1 MNKTILAIAV
11 TTSLAI
17 TTAAEASPKWRH
29 QTEGSYWAHARV
41 INVEPVIRQ
50 VEISTP
56 NRQCWQEE
64 VRHPVTVQYG
74 PSRASSTLVGAI
86 IGGVIGNQFG
96 GGSGKKLATAAG
108 TMLGASLGSD
118 AARAREH
125 YTTYD
130 RVSEETRCTTNVEYH
145 TEERIEG
152 YDVTYRYHGET
163 FTTRMP
169 YHPGKKLRL
178 RVSVMPE

>member
-1 MNKTILAIAV
+1 MNKTAITITIMATTLLS
-11 TTSLAI
+11 TTSHAG
-17 TTAAEASPKWRH
+17 ANWRH
-29 QTEGSYWAHARV
+29 NRQQGFWDHARV

-56 NRQCWQEE
+56 QRQCWQEE
-64 VRHPVTVQYG
+64 VRQPVTIQHG

-96 GGSGKKLATAAG
+96 GGSGKKLTTAAG
-108 TMLGASLGSD
+108 AMLGASLGSD
-118 AARAREH
+118 AARAH
-125 YTTYD
+125 PQYSTYD
-130 RVSEETRCTTNVEYH
+130 RVSEQTRCTTRMEYH
-145 TEERIEG
+145 TEERPDG
-152 YDVTYRYHGET
+152 YDVTYRYRGEI

-178 RVSVMPE
+178 RVSVRPE

>member
-1 MNKTILAIAV
+1 MNKTITAI
-11 TTSLAI
+11 AI
-17 TTAAEASPKWRH
+17 TTTLAFTSVAQASPKWSH
-29 QTEGSYWAHARV
+29 QNEYGFWDQARV
-41 INVEPVIRQ
+41 IRVEPVIRQ
-50 VEISTP
+50 VQISTP

-64 VRHPVTVQYG
+64 VRHPVTVRQG

-118 AARAREH
+118 AARAQER
-125 YTTYD
+125 YTSYD
-130 RVSEETRCTTNVEYH
+130 RISEETHCTTNVEYH
-145 TEERIEG
+145 TEERTEG

-163 FTTRMP
+163 FTTRLQ
-169 YHPGKKLRL
+169 YDPGKKLRL
-178 RVSVMPE
+178 RVSVVPE